1 MFTGDVAGADRQLRV
16 EDMELLEMLDTSAAG
31 AAADNRI
38 GSGSLSHRSISTN
51 LSSRASSA
59 ATLTC
64 GNMAKYS
71 LQQLCHLGMI
81 IKFSFYVI

>member
-1 MFTGDVAGADRQLRV
+1 MLFTGDVAGVDRQLRV

-31 AAADNRI
+31 AADNRI

-81 IKFSFYVI
+81 IKFRFDFS